1 MRPLRL
7 KSIDCNVRF
16 DTKQKI
22 VGVGAAQIKNKPVCR
37 RLFKAGSGLD
47 GASGEGTSL

>member
-7 KSIDCNVRF
+7 KSIDRNVRN
-16 DTKQKI
+16 DTKRRF
-22 VGVGAAQIKNKPVCR
+22 VGVVAAQIKNKPVCL
-37 RLFKAGSGLD
+37 RLFSAGSGLD